1 MEPLVVDV
9 YESRFWIF
17 ALFAIALLSPI
28 SRGSIRRA
36 VLAAVNFLFLAIYL
50 QSRALEVLAAIA
62 VVWCALVAIER
73 APKLVA
79 AFVALV
85 GAVVVLILF
94 LIHKLKPFGSG
105 SASGQINPV
114 LEFIGFSYIALRLID
129 LGRAVVERR
138 RPAPDFCSTINY
150 LIPFHML
157 AAGPIQAYDEFAEQP
172 DVPEPPGFADSLA
185 AFERIVR
192 GLFKKYVLAGA
203 IQKIFLTQFRSTGT
217 YFWIE
222 LQLNYLWLF
231 LDFSAYS
238 DIAVGLGTLTGVATP
253 ENFNRP
259 YLARNVVDYWERW
272 HISLS
277 LFIRRN
283 VFVPIQLTL
292 MRATGGRRPLWI
304 ASFAFAVAFTLC
316 GLWHNIGWNWFIW
329 GAYHAAGLIVCN
341 LYKHFLLKRLGRK
354 GVERYLANRW
364 IRAAAIVLVYE
375 FVAISL
381 IPVTASLKDW
391 YH

>member
-1 MEPLVVDV
+1 MESLVVDV

-17 ALFAIALLSPI
+17 SLFVIASLSPI
-28 SRGSIRRA
+28 SRGSTRRA
-36 VLAAVNFLFLAIYL
+36 ALAALNLLFLAIYL
-50 QSRALEVLAAIA
+50 QKRAPAVPAAVA

-73 APKLVA
+73 APKLVSV
-79 AFVALV
+79 FVSLG
-85 GAVVVLILF
+85 GAVVVLIVF
-94 LIHKLKPFGSG
+94 LIHKLKPFGAESSYG
-105 SASGQINPV
+105 GINPV
-114 LEFIGFSYIALRLID
+114 LEFIGFSYVALRLID
-129 LGRAVVERR
+129 LGRAVAERR
-138 RPAPDFCSTINY
+138 RPAPDICSTINY

-157 AAGPIQAYDEFAEQP
+157 AAGPIQAYDEFVDQP
-172 DVPEPPGFADSLA
+172 DVPEPLGFADSLA

-203 IQKIFLTQFRSTGT
+203 IQKIFLTQFRSSGP
-217 YFWIE
+217 YFWLE

-238 DIAVGLGTLTGVATP
+238 DIAVGLGRLTGVATP
-253 ENFNRP
+253 ENFNKP
-259 YLARNVVDYWERW
+259 YLARNVIDYWERW

-283 VFVPIQLTL
+283 IFVPIQLSL

-304 ASFAFAVAFTLC
+304 ASFAFAVSFTLC
-316 GLWHNIGWNWFIW
+316 GLWHNIGWNWFVW

-341 LYKHFLLKRLGRK
+341 LYKHLLTKRLGRK

-391 YH
+391 SR